1 MYFKD
6 PSQIINIFLNLEESN
21 LFLITNLKS
30 IEQSTE
36 VVKNNFTQKRK
47 VLDTKNAWLQN
58 SKAEL
63 MKQIFI
69 V

>member
-47 VLDTKNAWLQN
+47 VLDTKNA
-58 SKAEL
+58 
-63 MKQIFI
+63 
-69 V
+69 